1 MAVEENLN
9 KTLYKSILFLLK
21 VIPYVLAFIYIVYTA
36 FAFFSIDLIFLGYLA
51 HMSVL
56 PWIFLFLASYVF
68 KFCTV
73 HRLPL
78 YYILVNDTITIIDAY
93 IGIPLGWFNLLML
106 HTVIVGIFLFLIM
119 YFHQKRRN
127 KC

>member
-1 MAVEENLN
+1 MDVEENLN

-36 FAFFSIDLIFLGYLA
+36 FAFFNIDLIFLGYLA

-56 PWIFLFLASYVF
+56 PWVFLFLASYVF
-68 KFCTV
+68 RFCTV

-78 YYILVNDTITIIDAY
+78 YYILVNDTITTIQELLVRRCSKQQSSLCVIIVE
-93 IGIPLGWFNLLML
+93 LNLLRL
-106 HTVIVGIFLFLIM
+106 
-119 YFHQKRRN
+119 
-127 KC
+127 

>member
-1 MAVEENLN
+1 MVAEENLS
-9 KTLYKSILFLLK
+9 KALYKGILLFLK
-21 VIPYVLAFIYIVYTA
+21 VISYVITFIYVVYTA
-36 FAFFSIDLIFLGYLA
+36 FAFFDIDLIFLGYLA

-56 PWIFLFLASYVF
+56 PWIFIILASFVF
-68 KFCTV
+68 KFCIV

-78 YYILVNDTITIIDAY
+78 YYILANDTVTIIDAY

-106 HTVIVGIFLFLIM
+106 HSVIVGIFLFLIM

>member
-1 MAVEENLN
+1 MVVEENLN
-9 KTLYKSILFLLK
+9 KTLYKSTLFLLK
-21 VIPYVLAFIYIVYTA
+21 IIPYVLALIYIVYTA
-36 FAFFSIDLIFLGYLA
+36 FAFFNIDLIFLGYLA

-56 PWIFLFLASYVF
+56 PWIFLYLASYVF

>member
-21 VIPYVLAFIYIVYTA
+21 VIPYVLAFIYIVYIA
-36 FAFFSIDLIFLGYLA
+36 FAFFNIDLILLGYLA

-78 YYILVNDTITIIDAY
+78 YYILVNDTITTIDAY
-93 IGIPLGWFNLLML
+93 TEIPLGWFNLLML